1 MAGYKILQ
9 AEEQG
14 IYVLKFVGEI
24 RLNLCS
30 TLDNLVE
37 SITQDPNFRTV
48 VIDLSET
55 EIIDS
60 TTLGL
65 LAKIALAAKKH
76 SGCLPSLISTHPD
89 ITRIINSMGL
99 DSIFIIVAEPVSSQQ
114 RLEEIPVLKA
124 SEQQVRDKVLEAH
137 RILMGMNARNQE
149 EFKNLVDALECDE
162 TG

>member
-9 AEEQG
+9 AEENG

-37 SITQDPNFRTV
+37 SITHDPNFRTV

-55 EIIDS
+55 DVIDS

-65 LAKIALAAKKH
+65 LAKIALAAKKQ
-76 SGCLPSLISTHPD
+76 SGCVPSLISTHDD
-89 ITRIINSMGL
+89 ITRIIYSMGF
-99 DSIFIIVAEPVSSQQ
+99 DSIFIIAGKPLSSEQH
-114 RLEEIPVLKA
+114 LEEIPFLKA

-137 RILMGMNARNQE
+137 KILMGMNSRNQE
-149 EFKNLVDALECDE
+149 EFKNVVQALEYE
-162 TG
+162 ESE

>member
-9 AEEQG
+9 AEEKG

-55 EIIDS
+55 EVIDS

-65 LAKIALAAKKH
+65 LAKIALAAKKQ
-76 SGCLPSLISTHPD
+76 SGFTPSLISTHPD
-89 ITRIINSMGL
+89 ITRIIGSMGF
-99 DSIFIIVAEPVSSQQ
+99 DSIFIIVSEPVSSME
-114 RLEEIPVLKA
+114 RLEEIPELKA

-137 RILMGMNARNQE
+137 KILMGMNSRNRE
-149 EFKNLVDALECDE
+149 EFKNLVHALECEE

>member
-9 AEEQG
+9 AEEKG

-55 EIIDS
+55 EVIDS

-65 LAKIALAAKKH
+65 LAKIALAAKKQ
-76 SGCLPSLISTHPD
+76 SGFTPSLISTHPD
-89 ITRIINSMGL
+89 ITRIIGSMGF
-99 DSIFIIVAEPVSSQQ
+99 DSIFIIVGEPVSSME
-114 RLEEIPVLKA
+114 RLEEIPELKA

-137 RILMGMNARNQE
+137 KILMGMNSRNRE
-149 EFKNLVDALECDE
+149 EFKNLVHALECE
-162 TG
+162 EIG